1 MIRQQ
6 EIRVRVQD
14 LAMAQETYPMT
25 QETVVMIAKT
35 SKVGVED
42 FRMLKMKE
50 ERELVRMISKMPS
63 L

>member
-1 MIRQQ
+1 
-6 EIRVRVQD
+6 
-14 LAMAQETYPMT
+14 MALETYLMT